1 MKRIEILNELSEKKR
16 SKKEVYRALYP
27 KPRKPRQAH
36 FVKLKIAIPD
46 EKGVSRLLSILLF
59 LPAPMFLV
67 KWIMRRAVKEKY
79 LEQSGLAKA
88 DIMKLVS
95 MAGVRVFVHAKDG
108 TRVAI
113 KTI

>member
-1 MKRIEILNELSEKKR
+1 MKRIEILNKLGNREL
-16 SKKEVYRALYP
+16 SKKEVYRSLYP
-27 KPRKPRQAH
+27 KPRKPRRAH
-36 FVKLKIAIPD
+36 FVKLKITIPD
-46 EKGVSRLLSILLF
+46 EKGVSRLLSVLFF

-67 KWIMRRAVKEKY
+67 RWIMRRAVKQEY
-79 LEQSGLAKA
+79 LKQSGMSKA

>member
-1 MKRIEILNELSEKKR
+1 
-16 SKKEVYRALYP
+16 
-27 KPRKPRQAH
+27 
-36 FVKLKIAIPD
+36 
-46 EKGVSRLLSILLF
+46 
-59 LPAPMFLV
+59 MFLV